1 MNKRIILSVLFA
13 CICMLTQAA
22 GLTITGK
29 TTDATIKRVYIFS
42 VLDEQN
48 KYITLLDSIDIGNGR
63 FTYSN
68 DTLYSQ
74 VLFLTPVQSQ
84 QAMDVI
90 RSGGY
95 HFFSVGE
102 NTVTLAKDKQGK
114 LIVDMGDA
122 KLEKQY
128 QAFHAERYRLANRHV
143 LDSLDALF
151 YAARAKGD
159 TEEMKRIKE
168 YSNPIYDEGME
179 RVDNWQDQQLKET
192 KGTAFGAYLF
202 YTYRFM
208 YAQLKTED
216 AIKKV
221 RSLLNEYDEEA
232 KQTEYYHKINHKLT
246 EMEKAVVGQKAP
258 AIAGLDSKDKPLSLA
273 DFKGKYVLVDFWSS
287 GCTWC
292 RAETPN
298 LKKTYE
304 EFKDDNFTIL
314 GVSTDYRKADWTKA
328 IEEDKAYWNQLIL
341 PRDTRNETLKAYS
354 IIAIPEILLV
364 DPDGKI
370 IAKGLR
376 GEEIYRA
383 VKNALEK

>member
-1 MNKRIILSVLFA
+1 MNKKIILSVLLA
-13 CICMLTQAA
+13 YISMLAQAA
-22 GLTITGK
+22 GVRITGK
-29 TTDATIKRVYIFS
+29 TTDPTIKKIYIFS

-48 KYITLLDSIDIGNGR
+48 HYITLLDSIDISNGH

-84 QAMDVI
+84 QAMDI
-90 RSGGY
+90 IKSGSY

-102 NTVTLAKDKQGK
+102 NTVSLAKDKQGK
-114 LIVDMGDA
+114 LIVDMGNA
-122 KLEKQY
+122 KLEKLY
-128 QAFHAERYRLANRHV
+128 QEFHAERYRLANRQV

-159 TEEMKRIKE
+159 TKEMKRIKE
-168 YSNPIYDEGME
+168 YSTPIYDEGME
-179 RVDNWQDQQLKET
+179 RVDTWQDQQLKET
-192 KGTAFGAYLF
+192 RGTAFGTYLF
-202 YTYRFM
+202 YTYRLM
-208 YAQLKTED
+208 YAQLKTEE
-216 AIKKV
+216 AIRKV

-232 KQTEYYHKINHKLT
+232 KQTEYYHKINNKLMV
-246 EMEKAVVGQKAP
+246 MEKAVVGQKAP
-258 AIAGLDSKDKPLSLA
+258 AIAGLDRKDKPLSLA

-292 RAETPN
+292 RAETPD

-304 EFKDDNFTIL
+304 EFKNDNFTIL
-314 GVSTDYRKADWTKA
+314 GVSTDYHKDEWIKA

-354 IIAIPEILLV
+354 IVAIPEILLV
-364 DPDGKI
+364 DPHGKI

-376 GEEIYRA
+376 GEEIYHA
-383 VKNALEK
+383 VKRELRK